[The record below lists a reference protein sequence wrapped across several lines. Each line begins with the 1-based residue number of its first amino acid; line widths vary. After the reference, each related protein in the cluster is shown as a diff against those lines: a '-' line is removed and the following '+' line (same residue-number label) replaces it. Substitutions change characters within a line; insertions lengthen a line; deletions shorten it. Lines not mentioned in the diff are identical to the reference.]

1 MEGGTQAMT
10 RAFGEQK
17 IPAIAAQMSKLQKTQ
32 DDTSQFSYAG
42 KSKLLYNRK
51 PGASTRSKTSSKY
64 GGGRFNEQKATQ
76 GPYVDNKDNES
87 RLSKV
92 GLQRFN
98 EELSQTK
105 S

>member
-1 MEGGTQAMT
+1 MT

-17 IPAIAAQMSKLQKTQ
+17 IPAYAAQMSKLQQTK
-32 DDTSQFSYAG
+32 DDQSQFSYTG

-51 PGASTRSKTSSKY
+51 TQGSQRSKTSSKY
-64 GGGRFNEQKATQ
+64 GGMGRFNEQA
-76 GPYVDNKDNES
+76 GPYVDGQDKES
-87 RLSKV
+87 RLSKA

-105 S
+105 SQRGLGS